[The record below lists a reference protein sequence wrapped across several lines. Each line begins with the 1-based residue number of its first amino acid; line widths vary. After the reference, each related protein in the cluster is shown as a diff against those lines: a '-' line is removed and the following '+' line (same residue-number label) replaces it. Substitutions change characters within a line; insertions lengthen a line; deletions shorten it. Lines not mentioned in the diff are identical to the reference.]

1 MDTETEIPDVRS
13 SPGPS
18 SSEVDVPNL
27 MREEITDIS
36 LSSSGP
42 SSSETVDVPNL
53 LSRLKC
59 PASSDLSRKRKLIHL
74 KAYGLVRVPLLL
86 SPLFLLPPELKNFLM
101 STYLWYQE
109 SYFVRLVESLCLL
122 RRVFC
127 SSILNQLNMVVAKSF

>member
-1 MDTETEIPDVRS
+1 
-13 SPGPS
+13 
-18 SSEVDVPNL
+18 

-59 PASSDLSRKRKLIHL
+59 PASSDLSRKRKL
-74 KAYGLVRVPLLL
+74 KSNPPKGLWSGKGSVAVEPSIPPSTRVKEFPNEYL
-86 SPLFLLPPELKNFLM
+86 SVVSRKLFC
-101 STYLWYQE
+101 QAC
-109 SYFVRLVESLCLL
+109 RDLL